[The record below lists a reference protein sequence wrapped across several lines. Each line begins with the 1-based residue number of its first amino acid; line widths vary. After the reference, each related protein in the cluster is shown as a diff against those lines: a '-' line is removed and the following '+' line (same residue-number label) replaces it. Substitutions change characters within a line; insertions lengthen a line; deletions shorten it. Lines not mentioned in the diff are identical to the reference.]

1 MIKLLLLCI
10 LANPAVVRVEAVE
23 GGGSS
28 LGSGTCI
35 AATDKSLIVTAWH
48 VVRDSRGPYRIN
60 KLPATLVATD
70 KTWDLALL
78 VVDSRLPSARLSN
91 TPPNIGESLTVCGF
105 GSGSYREATGIIRQ
119 FLSPG
124 GSEPADIVAMD
135 AAARS
140 GDSGGPMFDSNGMI
154 VAVLFGS
161 DKLGA
166 HGSHCMRVRWFI
178 KKLQGYDDLKQ
189 LALRDYVL
197 YGR

>member
-10 LANPAVVRVEAVE
+10 LSNPAVVRVEAVE
-23 GGGSS
+23 GRGSS

-35 AATDKSLIVTAWH
+35 AATDQSLIITAWH

-91 TPPNIGESLTVCGF
+91 TLPKLGESLTVAGF
-105 GSGSYREATGIIRQ
+105 GSGDYREATGIIRQ

-124 GSEPADIVAMD
+124 GPEPMDIVAMD

-140 GDSGGPMFDSNGMI
+140 GDSGGPLFGSDGTL

-166 HGSHCMRVRWFI
+166 HGSHCMRVRWFVE
-178 KKLQGYDDLKQ
+178 KMHGYDALKQ